1 MTQNGEAI
9 KKAMKV
15 LQNKF
20 LSFTVLFC
28 LLVGGLQAQDLLKR
42 GNLATVR
49 VDQLTDAE
57 IIKYQQQLKSS
68 GLTEAQAEQIA
79 LSRGMSPGEIAKLR
93 QRANALNAGGTNTPV
108 RKPPVVGAA
117 SGEKKQIITNN
128 PDEGTQ
134 ATAPPSTID
143 PKIFGSELFSTPS
156 LSFEPNLKI
165 ATPLNYELG
174 PDDQIQIT
182 VFGVQEVAH
191 DLAVSTEG
199 SVYVPNVGQI
209 KVAGLTFEAATN
221 KIKTQMANSAYPTI
235 KSGMSKFAMNLSK
248 IRSIK
253 VTVVGSNRPG
263 SLTLSSLSTLFN
275 ALYSCG
281 GPSANGSFR
290 EIELIRNNKI
300 ERKVDLYKFLLYAD
314 QSDNVRLRD
323 NDVIRIPVYKNR
335 VELAGEVKRPGIFEM
350 LPGESFASAVQFAG
364 GFTENAY
371 RANVKVIQLTNKERR
386 LRDIDNEDFGKY
398 FPLSGDNFEVGK
410 ILNKFENRVLV
421 QGALM
426 RPSSFALN
434 NGMRVADLIRKADG
448 LREDAYTQRAILLR
462 IREDLTKEVVA
473 VDIAKAL
480 AGDVSQNILL
490 QKDDQL
496 TVNSIFELRD
506 QFTVSIQG
514 EVRKGGSFPL
524 VDSLNLK
531 DLVFLA
537 GGLTDA
543 AYLQRVEV
551 ARFIRRDTLTADDTR
566 LTEVFT
572 VDNADDLS
580 VNGKGLMLKPFDVV
594 TIRRKPGYKQL
605 QSVAITGEVQFPGPY
620 VLIDRNEKLTDLI
633 KRSGGFT
640 PEAFVE
646 GAFLKRQNKSDLTDQ
661 VKSDKVAKIQEQ
673 LKDTTGRIVGEV
685 ERTVDRIPVDL
696 AKVLANPAIPDNLL
710 LEAGDELFIPKFDA
724 QVRVNGE
731 VIFPTQ
737 LPFSGT
743 NSFKDYVNAAGGF
756 SANALK
762 RKSYVIY
769 ANGRAD
775 VAKKFLFFRTYPKV
789 KPGAEIVV
797 PKYIAKEQ
805 KKLSTAEIIG
815 LSSAVASMAGVVIAI
830 LNFTR

>member
-1 MTQNGEAI
+1 
-9 KKAMKV
+9 
-15 LQNKF
+15 
-20 LSFTVLFC
+20 
-28 LLVGGLQAQDLLKR
+28 
-42 GNLATVR
+42 
-49 VDQLTDAE
+49 
-57 IIKYQQQLKSS
+57 
-68 GLTEAQAEQIA
+68 
-79 LSRGMSPGEIAKLR
+79 
-93 QRANALNAGGTNTPV
+93 
-108 RKPPVVGAA
+108 
-117 SGEKKQIITNN
+117 
-128 PDEGTQ
+128 
-134 ATAPPSTID
+134 
-143 PKIFGSELFSTPS
+143 
-156 LSFEPNLKI
+156 
-165 ATPLNYELG
+165 
-174 PDDQIQIT
+174 
-182 VFGVQEVAH
+182 
-191 DLAVSTEG
+191 
-199 SVYVPNVGQI
+199 
-209 KVAGLTFEAATN
+209 
-221 KIKTQMANSAYPTI
+221 
-235 KSGMSKFAMNLSK
+235 
-248 IRSIK
+248 
-253 VTVVGSNRPG
+253 
-263 SLTLSSLSTLFN
+263 
-275 ALYSCG
+275 
-281 GPSANGSFR
+281 
-290 EIELIRNNKI
+290 
-300 ERKVDLYKFLLYAD
+300 
-314 QSDNVRLRD
+314 
-323 NDVIRIPVYKNR
+323 
-335 VELAGEVKRPGIFEM
+335 
-350 LPGESFASAVQFAG
+350 
-364 GFTENAY
+364 
-371 RANVKVIQLTNKERR
+371 
-386 LRDIDNEDFGKY
+386 
-398 FPLSGDNFEVGK
+398 
-410 ILNKFENRVLV
+410 
-421 QGALM
+421 
-426 RPSSFALN
+426 
-434 NGMRVADLIRKADG
+434 
-448 LREDAYTQRAILLR
+448 
-462 IREDLTKEVVA
+462 VA

-496 TVNSIFELRD
+496 TVNSIFDLKD

-646 GAFLKRQNKSDLTDQ
+646 GAFLKRQNKNDITDQ

-696 AKVLANPAIPDNLL
+696 AKVMADPTVPDNLL
-710 LEAGDELFIPKFDA
+710 LEAGDELLIPKFDA

-737 LPFSGT
+737 LPFSRT

-797 PKYIAKEQ
+797 PKYVAKEQ
-805 KKLSTAEIIG
+805 KRMSTAEVIG
-815 LSSAVASMAGVVIAI
+815 LSSAIASMAGIVIAVI
-830 LNFTR
+830 NLSR

>member
-1 MTQNGEAI
+1 
-9 KKAMKV
+9 MKV

-68 GLTEAQAEQIA
+68 GLTELQAEQIA

-93 QRANALNAGGTNTPV
+93 QRANALNAGFTNTPV
-108 RKPPVVGAA
+108 RKAPVVGAT
-117 SGEKKQIITNN
+117 SGEKKQSLTNS
-128 PDEGTQ
+128 PDEEAQ
-134 ATAPPSTID
+134 ATAQSSTID

-174 PDDQIQIT
+174 PDDQIQIA
-182 VFGVQEVAH
+182 VFGVQEVSH
-191 DLAVSTEG
+191 DLTVSTEG

-209 KVAGLTFEAATN
+209 KISGLTFEAATN

-300 ERKVDLYKFLLYAD
+300 ERKIDLYKFLLYAD

-335 VELAGEVKRPGIFEM
+335 IELTGEVKRPGIFEI
-350 LPGESFASAVQFAG
+350 LPGESFATAVQFAS

-371 RANVKVIQLTNKERR
+371 RASVKVIQLTNKERR
-386 LRDIDNEDFGKY
+386 LRDIDYNEFGKY

-410 ILNKFENRVLV
+410 ILTKFENRIVV

-426 RPSSFALN
+426 RPNSFALTS
-434 NGMRVADLIRKADG
+434 GMRVADIIRKADG

-462 IREDLTKEVVA
+462 TKEDLSKEVVA
-473 VDIAKAL
+473 IDVAKAL
-480 AGDVSQNILL
+480 AGDANHNILL

-514 EVRKGGSFPL
+514 EVRKAGSYPL

-543 AYLQRVEV
+543 AYLNRVEI
-551 ARFIRRDTLTADDTR
+551 ARFIRRDTLTAEDTR

-594 TIRRKPGYKQL
+594 TIRRKPGYKPL

-633 KRSGGFT
+633 KRAGGFT

-646 GAFLKRQNKSDLTDQ
+646 GAFLKRQNKNDLVDQ
-661 VKSDKVAKIQEQ
+661 VKSDKVSKIQEQ
-673 LKDTTGRIVGEV
+673 LKDSSGRIVGEV
-685 ERTVDRIPVDL
+685 VRTTDRIPVDL
-696 AKVLANPAIPDNLL
+696 GKILGNPSAPDNLSL
-710 LEAGDELFIPKFDA
+710 QEGDELFIPKFDA

-737 LPFSGT
+737 LPYSNK
-743 NSFKDYVNAAGGF
+743 NSFKDYVNGAGGF

-769 ANGRAD
+769 ANGKAD

-789 KPGAEIVV
+789 KPGAEIIV
-797 PKYIAKEQ
+797 PKYSVKEQ
-805 KKLSTAEIIG
+805 KRMSTAEIIG

-830 LNFTR
+830 LNISR